1 MDLNILTYLS
11 CICFIF
17 IIGRIFIVP
26 IKKILKLIFNSILG
40 GIIIY
45 VINLI
50 GANFGFHIGLNIVN
64 SVKKIFNIDILDY
77 VIGGLHLVDDPIKKT
92 PINNMELDEVAKYLN
107 NNVLKTY
114 GCHCTGEPAYNYLNS
129 TLNNKIEYLRTGS
142 EISI

>member
-1 MDLNILTYLS
+1 MANKFYLFS
-11 CICFIF
+11 GCSH
-17 IIGRIFIVP
+17 
-26 IKKILKLIFNSILG
+26 K
-40 GIIIY
+40 GII
-45 VINLI
+45 
-50 GANFGFHIGLNIVN
+50 NIVN

-114 GCHCTGEPAYNYLNS
+114 GCHCTGEPAYNYLKS